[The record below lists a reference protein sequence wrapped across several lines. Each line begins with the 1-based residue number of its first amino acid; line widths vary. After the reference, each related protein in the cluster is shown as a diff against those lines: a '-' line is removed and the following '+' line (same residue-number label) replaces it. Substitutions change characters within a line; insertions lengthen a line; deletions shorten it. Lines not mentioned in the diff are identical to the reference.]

1 MDRRKVPSDCVFRV
15 PSGLL
20 DILDKDIEAA
30 GIPKVDS
37 EGRVVHVH
45 ALRHSFGTHLS
56 KVGVTP
62 RVAQAA
68 MRHSNISLTMTTY
81 TDPRLLDTAAAVES
95 LPTFD
100 EPRMLAPTLAP
111 NLGNCGK
118 SGSLAVHSAGISDDE
133 RFGPRTKKTR
143 ESRGFSDAAERTRTS
158 TGLTPTRPS
167 IPSLTVEIGWQLSC
181 NRTAHMQLR
190 QTHVEVELY
199 PNWT

>member
-81 TDPRLLDTAAAVES
+81 TDPRLLDTVAAVES
-95 LPTFD
+95 LPSFND
-100 EPRMLAPTLAP
+100 PRTVAP

-118 SGSLAVHSAGISDDE
+118 SGSVAVHSAGISNDD
-133 RFGPRTKKTR
+133 RFDPRTKKPR

-167 IPSLTVEIGWQLSC
+167 T
-181 NRTAHMQLR
+181 
-190 QTHVEVELY
+190 
-199 PNWT
+199 